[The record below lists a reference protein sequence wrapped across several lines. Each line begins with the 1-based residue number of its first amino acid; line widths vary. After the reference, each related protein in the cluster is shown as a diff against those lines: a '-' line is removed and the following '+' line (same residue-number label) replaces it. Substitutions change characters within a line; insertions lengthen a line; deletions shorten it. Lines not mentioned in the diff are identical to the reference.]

1 MNSPVTPESFDP
13 SAYRH
18 LPCIVCGSQG
28 VVRSIVCVAMFRP
41 TTDETRAAVLTL
53 RKRPVDPDTQPG
65 LIYGTC
71 VQHLGRGDLVKNAIL
86 DLAKREIVQ

>member
-1 MNSPVTPESFDP
+1 MNSAVTPESFDP
-13 SAYRH
+13 NEYRH

-53 RKRPVDPDTQPG
+53 RKRPVEPDRETG

-71 VQHLGRGDLVKNAIL
+71 IQHLGRADLVENAIL
-86 DLAKREIVQ
+86 DLAKREMVQ